1 MLRGFGAEE
10 IEQEKPGR
18 DTVFTLGPVTL
29 LSILCGLV
37 ILCGLF
43 YGLGY
48 RSGRRS
54 AIGAIAITQTSA
66 GQTAIASAGSSLSK
80 PPAKGLVP
88 ATPPS
93 VPIQT
98 TRPAA
103 LDPPA
108 GAPTGNA
115 LTSYA
120 PASPAPG
127 SIAAQPQVRPALPAS
142 STGVQPSAPS
152 SAAYPIQPA
161 LTHNAGIMVQI
172 AAVSHAEDANVLM
185 GALRKRGYAVVARR
199 DFSDN
204 LIHVQVGPFANRSDA
219 VAMSQ
224 KLLGDGY
231 NAQVLP

>member
-10 IEQEKPGR
+10 MEREEPGR
-18 DTVFTLGPVTL
+18 DTVLTLGPVTL
-29 LSILCGLV
+29 LSILCGLL

-43 YGLGY
+43 YEIGY

-66 GQTAIASAGSSLSK
+66 GQTSIASAGGSLSK

-93 VPIQT
+93 APVQT
-98 TRPAA
+98 TRPTA
-103 LDPPA
+103 LDAPPDVSA
-108 GAPTGNA
+108 GNA

-120 PASPAPG
+120 PPAPAPG
-127 SIAAQPQVRPALPAS
+127 STAAQPQVRPALPTS
-142 STGVQPSAPS
+142 NGVQPSASS
-152 SAAYPIQPA
+152 SASYTIQPA

-172 AAVSHAEDANVLM
+172 AAVSHPEDANVLM